1 MGMVKVAPTP
11 LTPIVDYVAMRFCP
25 NVSILFKEVDYLERF
40 ALAAEAGFT
49 AVEFWWP
56 SGEDLG
62 RVETAIKD
70 AGLQVALFNF
80 DAGDMP
86 SGDRGLLS
94 DPERQ
99 QEFRDN
105 VPIALELAR
114 SVGCSRLNALVGLE
128 LDDVDTTE
136 QLELARDNVA
146 WAADQA
152 AEHGVEVLIEA
163 LNTFEN
169 GPYLLYTTNAA
180 ADFIERVRRDNVKL
194 QYDAYHMQR
203 MEGNVVATLREHAGS
218 IGYIQVADS
227 PDRGEPGTGEL
238 NYRYIFAALE
248 KLSYGG
254 WIGLEYQPTTATT
267 EESLA
272 WLPRKQRG
280 GEVGVEELNFSY

>member
-1 MGMVKVAPTP
+1 MSSTLAPMV
-11 LTPIVDYVAMRFCP
+11 DDVAMRFCP
-25 NVSILFKEVDYLERF
+25 NVSLLFKEEVDFVERF
-40 ALAAEAGFT
+40 ALTAEAGFT

-56 SGEDLG
+56 SGEDLD
-62 RVETAIKD
+62 RVENAIKD
-70 AGLQVALFNF
+70 AQLQVALFNF

-105 VPIALELAR
+105 VPVALELAR
-114 SVGCSRLNALVGLE
+114 SVGCSRLNALVGLK
-128 LDDVDTTE
+128 LDGVDTTE

-169 GPYLLYTTNAA
+169 GPYLLYTTSAA
-180 ADFIERVRRDNVKL
+180 ADFIQRVGRDNVKL

-218 IGYIQVADS
+218 IGHIQVADS

-254 WIGLEYQPTTATT
+254 WVGLEYQPTTTT
-267 EESLA
+267 EKSLA
-272 WLPRKQRG
+272 WLPRQLRG
-280 GEVGVEELNFSY
+280 GEVRVEELNLSY